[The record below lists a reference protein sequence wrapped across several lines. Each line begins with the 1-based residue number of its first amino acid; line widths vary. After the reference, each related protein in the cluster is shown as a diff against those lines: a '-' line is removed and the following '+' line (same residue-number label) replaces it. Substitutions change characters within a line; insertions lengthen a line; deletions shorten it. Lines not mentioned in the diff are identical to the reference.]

1 MNIENM
7 TLEEIEARRAE
18 LNERSSAIMAESASC
33 ADVERLEALDTE
45 ATAIAEEREKLR
57 EREEAINDA
66 AEERAAQIADVINH
80 GTESRHN
87 ISMEDNTM
95 GNMEIRNSAE
105 YIDAYANYIKTES
118 DRECRALLTE
128 NVSGTVPV
136 PEFVYDVVKTAWE
149 RDGIMAL
156 VRKTYMQGNLKVGFE
171 ISATAATNHTEAAN
185 SAVTEE
191 TLVLG
196 VVNLIPV
203 SIKKWISISDEVNDM
218 RGEAFLRYIY
228 DELTYQI
235 AKKAADNLISGIV
248 ACGTQSTTTCVGVPV
263 VTATAASVGLVAA
276 AMSALSAEA
285 ANPTV
290 VLNRASWGAFK
301 AAAYAANYGID
312 PFEGLRVVY
321 TDALKSVAAAT
332 TGETFA
338 IVGDF
343 GHGAIANFPAGDEI
357 EIKMDD
363 KTLMEKDLIR
373 ILGREYVAVAPVA
386 PNAFVKINKA

>member
-1 MNIENM
+1 MNIETM

-18 LNERSSAIMAESASC
+18 LVERSNAIADETASC
-33 ADVERLEALDTE
+33 ADVERLEALYAE
-45 ATAIAEEREKLR
+45 ATAIADERTALR
-57 EREEAINDA
+57 EREEAINAA
-66 AEERAAQIADVINH
+66 AEERAAQMAEVLRT
-80 GTESRHN
+80 GKEVRTTTKE
-87 ISMEDNTM
+87 ENTM
-95 GNMEIRNSAE
+95 SNMEIRNSAE

-128 NVSGTVPV
+128 NVNGTVPV

-235 AKKAADNLISGIV
+235 AKKAADNLIDGIV

-285 ANPTV
+285 ANPVV

-301 AAAYAANYGID
+301 SAAYAASYGID

-332 TGETFA
+332 TGDTFA

>member
-18 LNERSSAIMAESASC
+18 LNERSSAIMAESATC

-45 ATAIAEEREKLR
+45 ATAIEEERKALA
-57 EREEAINDA
+57 EREEAVNKA
-66 AEERAAQIADVINH
+66 AEERTAQMAEVLRTGKEVRTTNK
-80 GTESRHN
+80 EV
-87 ISMEDNTM
+87 NTM
-95 GNMEIRNSAE
+95 SNMEIRNSAE

-128 NVSGTVPV
+128 NVNGTVPV

-196 VVNLIPV
+196 VVDLIPV

>member
-1 MNIENM
+1 MNIETL

-18 LNERSSAIMAESASC
+18 LVERSNAIADETASC
-33 ADVERLEALDTE
+33 ADVERLEALDAE
-45 ATAIAEEREKLR
+45 ATAIADERTKLR
-57 EREEAINDA
+57 EREEAINAA
-66 AEERAAQIADVINH
+66 AEERAAQMAEVLRTGKEVRNINKE
-80 GTESRHN
+80 ES
-87 ISMEDNTM
+87 TM
-95 GNMEIRNSAE
+95 SNMEIRNSAE

>member
-18 LNERSSAIMAESASC
+18 LVERSNAIADETASC
-33 ADVERLEALDTE
+33 ADVERLEALGAE
-45 ATAIAEEREKLR
+45 ATAIADERTKLR
-57 EREEAINDA
+57 EREEAINAA
-66 AEERAAQIADVINH
+66 AEERAAQMAEVMRT
-80 GTESRHN
+80 GKEVRTTTKE
-87 ISMEDNTM
+87 ETTM
-95 GNMEIRNSAE
+95 SNMEIRNSAE

-128 NVSGTVPV
+128 NVNGTVPV

-312 PFEGLRVVY
+312 PFEGLRVV
-321 TDALKSVAAAT
+321 
-332 TGETFA
+332 
-338 IVGDF
+338 
-343 GHGAIANFPAGDEI
+343 
-357 EIKMDD
+357 
-363 KTLMEKDLIR
+363 
-373 ILGREYVAVAPVA
+373 
-386 PNAFVKINKA
+386 

>member
-1 MNIENM
+1 MNIKTM

-18 LNERSSAIMAESASC
+18 LAERSSAIMAESATC

-45 ATAIAEEREKLR
+45 ATAIEEERKALA
-57 EREEAINDA
+57 EREEAVNKA

-87 ISMEDNTM
+87 INMEDNTM
-95 GNMEIRNSAE
+95 SNMEIRNSAE

-218 RGEAFLRYIY
+218 RGEAFLRYVY

-285 ANPTV
+285 ANPVV
-290 VLNRASWGAFK
+290 VLNRSSWGAFK
-301 AAAYAANYGID
+301 SAAYAASYGID

-332 TGETFA
+332 TGDTFA

>member
-1 MNIENM
+1 MNIETM

-18 LNERSSAIMAESASC
+18 LAERSSAIMAESATC

-45 ATAIAEEREKLR
+45 ATAIEEERKALA
-57 EREEAINDA
+57 EREEAVNKA

-80 GTESRHN
+80 GTESRKN
-87 ISMEDNTM
+87 NMEDMTM
-95 GNMEIRNSAE
+95 SNMEIRNSAE

-218 RGEAFLRYIY
+218 RGEAFLRYVY

>member
-1 MNIENM
+1 MNIETM

-18 LNERSSAIMAESASC
+18 LVERSNAITDEAMSC
-33 ADVERLEALDTE
+33 ADTERLEALDRE
-45 ATAIAEEREKLR
+45 ADAIAEERTKLR
-57 EREEAINDA
+57 EREEAINKA

-80 GTESRHN
+80 GTESRTFKEEK
-87 ISMEDNTM
+87 SMS
-95 GNMEIRNSAE
+95 NMEIRNSAE

-196 VVNLIPV
+196 VVDLIPV

-285 ANPTV
+285 ANPVV
-290 VLNRASWGAFK
+290 VLNRSSWGAFK
-301 AAAYAANYGID
+301 SAAYAASYGVD

-332 TGETFA
+332 TGDTFA

-343 GHGAIANFPAGDEI
+343 GHGAIANFPNGDEI